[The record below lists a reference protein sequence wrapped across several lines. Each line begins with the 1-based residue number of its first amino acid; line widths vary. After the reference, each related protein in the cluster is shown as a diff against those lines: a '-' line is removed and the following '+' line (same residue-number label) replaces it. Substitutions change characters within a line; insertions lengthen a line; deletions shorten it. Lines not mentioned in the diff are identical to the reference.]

1 MANTKKS
8 ETPAVTPE
16 DILAEAKAEA
26 AKMIEEAKAE
36 AEKIKAEAEATPTE
50 TTTDS
55 ANDEYEKW
63 LQEKVTIK
71 LFKDND
77 KYKDDVFVSVNGNKF
92 LIKRGVEVEVPRYI
106 KNALD
111 LSEEQKGYAANV
123 SEEYENDYQQR
134 LSELGLN

>member
-1 MANTKKS
+1 MATKKT
-8 ETPAVTPE
+8 ETTAATPE
-16 DILAEAKAEA
+16 ELLAEAQAEA
-26 AKMIEEAKAE
+26 EKLIAQAKAE
-36 AEKIKAEAEATPTE
+36 AEKIKAEAEAEADSTANTAEE
-50 TTTDS
+50 T
-55 ANDEYEKW
+55 DEYEKW
-63 LQEKVTIK
+63 LQEPVKIK

-106 KNALD
+106 KNCLD

-134 LSELGLN
+134 LSELGLK